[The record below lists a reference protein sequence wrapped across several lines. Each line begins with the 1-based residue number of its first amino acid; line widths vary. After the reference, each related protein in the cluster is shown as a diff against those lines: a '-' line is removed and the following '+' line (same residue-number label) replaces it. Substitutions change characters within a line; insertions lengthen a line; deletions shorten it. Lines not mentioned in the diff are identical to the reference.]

1 MPSLTNRGVRN
12 TTSGAVSLNR
22 PIMAPGP
29 CPPEASPLPAPGNCQ
44 RGRCRTTTIPRPDR
58 AASPE
63 GPPFVPV
70 RGTGAN
76 RQRLRRRIA
85 GNHGQPARKKS
96 LRRPRPGCRDLRN
109 PAVLGALREP
119 LLTNTVVD
127 SGVNRAAACRQN
139 RLPKLPAA
147 TGLVLAAFCSSSASC
162 HRLGSEARARTEHSP
177 AGTR

>member
-76 RQRLRRRIA
+76 RQRLRGRIA

-162 HRLGSEARARTEHSP
+162 HRLGPEARARTEHSP